1 MDIQARKIEFVQEF
15 LKLQSEEII
24 THLESF
30 LKLEKE
36 ISIEPMTTKE
46 LNSRIDK
53 SELDFENGKFKSN
66 SELLSKY

>member
-1 MDIQARKIEFVQEF
+1 MDIQARKTAFVQEF

-24 THLESF
+24 THLENF

-36 ISIEPMTTKE
+36 ISLEPMTTKE

>member
-15 LKLQSEEII
+15 LQLQSEEII
-24 THLESF
+24 SHLERF

-36 ISIEPMTTKE
+36 ISIKPMTTNE

-53 SELDFENGKFKSN
+53 SELDFENDKFKSN
-66 SELLSKY
+66 AELISKY